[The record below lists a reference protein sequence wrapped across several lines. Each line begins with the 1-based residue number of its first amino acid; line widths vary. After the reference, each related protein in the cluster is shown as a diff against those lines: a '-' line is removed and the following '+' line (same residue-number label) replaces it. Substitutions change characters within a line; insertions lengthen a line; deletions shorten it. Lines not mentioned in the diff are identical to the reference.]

1 VAPTGAAERTYLFDT
16 VIKPLEKFS
25 LAQEGALSDAENKRA
40 AIVTLVKDHEAAQ
53 AALTKAL
60 KPKPWWRV
68 W

>member
-1 VAPTGAAERTYLFDT
+1 

-40 AIVTLVKDHEAAQ
+40 AIVDLVKEHEAAQ
-53 AALTKAL
+53 QALTKAL
-60 KPKPWWRV
+60 KPKPWWM